1 MPQQRIACPQC
12 RQPILANIEQLFD
25 VTANPQAKQI
35 LLSGAANV
43 ARCQTCGYEGP
54 LATPIIYHDNEKDLL
69 LTFFPPEL
77 AIPVNEQERIIGPL
91 IKRITDNL
99 PPEKRKGYLLNPQT
113 FFTFQSMIERI
124 LGEDGITP
132 EMLKAQQD
140 RVNMI
145 EKLLSATSEDVR
157 KELIKQ
163 NAALFDDQFFALF
176 GQLTQA
182 AAGSGQSEIAQQM
195 GALEELL
202 LNETEMGQQI
212 QTSLREMEA
221 AAQSLQNL
229 GDALTRD
236 ALLDILIDA
245 PNEAREQAL
254 VSMARGGLDYQ
265 FFQILT
271 ERVDE
276 EPDDEVKEGLEA
288 LRERLLDYVN
298 EIDKQIAARIEQ
310 AQGFLHSLLEQED
323 IGAATRANLRNFD
336 QQIVQA
342 LEVMLHQATEEN
354 NQPLLAKLQ
363 QVVAVLQE
371 ASGPLPEYEF
381 LEKLIGADN
390 AETLDKL
397 IAENESKITDELLQ
411 TLSGIVAQAQ
421 GQEDKLSEQDKEMFA
436 KMEEVYGAVLKFQ
449 MKKNMG
455 G

>member
-1 MPQQRIACPQC
+1 MPQQQIPCPQC
-12 RQPILANIEQLFD
+12 RQPIVANVEQLFD

-54 LATPIIYHDNEKDLL
+54 LATPIVYHDNEKDLL

-91 IKRITDNL
+91 IKRISDNL
-99 PPEKRKGYLLNPQT
+99 PAEKRKGYLLNPQT

-124 LGEDGITP
+124 LGADGITP
-132 EMLKAQQD
+132 EMLKGQQD

-163 NAALFDDQFFALF
+163 NAELFDDQFFALF

-182 AAGSGQSEIAQQM
+182 AAGSGQNEIAQQM
-195 GALEELL
+195 AALEQLL
-202 LNETEMGQQI
+202 LNETEKGQEI
-212 QTSLREMEA
+212 QASLKEMEA
-221 AAQSLQNL
+221 AAESLQAL
-229 GDALTRD
+229 GEALTRD
-236 ALLDILIDA
+236 ALLDLLIDA

-271 ERVDE
+271 ERIEAENDPE
-276 EPDDEVKEGLEA
+276 ERQQLEA
-288 LRERLLDYVN
+288 MRERLLEYVN
-298 EIDKQIAARIEQ
+298 EIDKQIEARMQQ
-310 AQGFLHSLLEQED
+310 AQGFLNSLLAQED
-323 IGAATRANLRNFD
+323 IGGATRANIQHFD
-336 QQIVQA
+336 QSVVQA
-342 LEVMLHQATEEN
+342 LEAMLQKATEEED
-354 NQPLLAKLQ
+354 QALLAKLQ

-381 LEKLIGADN
+381 I
-390 AETLDKL
+390 ETLLATENDEALAKV
-397 IAENESKITDELLQ
+397 IAENEEKITDELIQ
-411 TLSGIVAQAQ
+411 TLGGIVAQSQ
-421 GQEDKLSEQDKEMFA
+421 GQEEKMSGQDKEMFA
-436 KMEEVYGAVLKFQ
+436 KIEKVYGEALKFQ

-455 G
+455 S